1 LAKDEYLGF
10 STGGVVF
17 LTLCCRTLTSRA
29 ELLVSLLLCGGGVSD
44 DIVPSILTLAGDGAD
59 MLVLESI
66 SSEDSPGDSMIC
78 PLA

>member
-1 LAKDEYLGF
+1 MSF

-29 ELLVSLLLCGGGVSD
+29 DELLVSLLFSGGGVRD
-44 DIVPSILTLAGDGAD
+44 DIVPSMLTLAGDGAD

-66 SSEDSPGDSMIC
+66 SSDERPGDSMIC
-78 PLA
+78 PHA